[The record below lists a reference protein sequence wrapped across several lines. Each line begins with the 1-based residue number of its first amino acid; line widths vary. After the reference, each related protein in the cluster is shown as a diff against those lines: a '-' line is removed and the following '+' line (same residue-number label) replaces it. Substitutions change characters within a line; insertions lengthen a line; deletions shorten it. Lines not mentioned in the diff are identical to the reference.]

1 LNSEPTGKEVIVMP
15 EEKIG
20 EVSHYFGKI
29 GVAAVRIT
37 SGALT
42 VGDTI
47 RVKGKTTDLEQSIE
61 SIQIEHD
68 SVESAKVGD
77 DIGIKVKEKVR
88 EGDQVFKVVP

>member
-1 LNSEPTGKEVIVMP
+1 MP

-29 GVAAVRIT
+29 GVAALKIT
-37 SGALT
+37 SGTLS

-47 RVKGKTTDLEQSIE
+47 RIKGKTTDIEQPIE

-68 SVESAKVGD
+68 SLESAKAGD
-77 DIGIKVKEKVR
+77 DIGIKVTEKVR
-88 EGDQVFKVVP
+88 EGDEVFKIVP

>member
-1 LNSEPTGKEVIVMP
+1 MP

-29 GVAAVRIT
+29 DVAAVKIT
-37 SGALT
+37 SGTLS

-47 RVKGKTTDLEQSIE
+47 RIKGKTTDLKQSVD

-77 DIGIKVKEKVR
+77 DIGIKVGDKVR
-88 EGDQVFKVVP
+88 EGDEVFKIVP